1 MIEDKRLKLPDYVP
15 VPVEAAKQI
24 AVQFQKQMVV
34 IIATDN
40 VHQQTNFTTYGV
52 SPEEKVEAAVTAE
65 FLSKQMGN
73 VPEANRF
80 SEDFRRD
87 MDAAKYKAALEALER
102 IANILDADNENSHRA
117 DDRDARR
124 LRLFPQHG
132 ILPGQIGVLLLQLGH
147 GSRLATR
154 HQQ

>member
-40 VHQQTNFTTYGV
+40 VHQQTNYTSYGV

-73 VPEANRF
+73 VPEANKF

-87 MDAAKYKAALEALER
+87 MDAAKYKAAMELIESCQKVLTEYLVPDGASEKDTL
-102 IANILDADNENSHRA
+102 NKLLGLLDGPRSRA
-117 DDRDARR
+117 VQGGAK
-124 LRLFPQHG
+124 
-132 ILPGQIGVLLLQLGH
+132 
-147 GSRLATR
+147 
-154 HQQ
+154 